1 MTTLKEKIEAHSGTV
16 YRFSRETR
24 IHETAL
30 YGLLGRKRAVSKG
43 ILGTLRNTLGDDVV
57 EFFDEDGVL
66 IRK

>member
-1 MTTLKEKIEAHSGTV
+1 MTLKEKIEAHSGTV
-16 YRFSRETR
+16 YRFSQETQ

-43 ILGTLRNTLGDDVV
+43 ILGTLKNTLGNDVV